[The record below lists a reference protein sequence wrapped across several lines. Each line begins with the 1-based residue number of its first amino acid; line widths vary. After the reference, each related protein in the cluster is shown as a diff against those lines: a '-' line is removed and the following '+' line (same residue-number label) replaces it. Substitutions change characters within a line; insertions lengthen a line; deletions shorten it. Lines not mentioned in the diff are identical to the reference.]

1 MLSTRPARGEAV
13 GTHPSASP
21 RPTRCLRGAQCR
33 KALGFLGEALPAD
46 NHSMKTL
53 EEALAEERVL
63 ARPHDPRVF
72 TPSRASPVPQ
82 IGAIDLAGMA
92 RTRAFLVL
100 AAATAVHGLVLL
112 RPAPMRCHSLAAQ
125 TCHVPG
131 KCAQVRPPARH
142 CLNAFTRVIQSA
154 TARTAGAE
162 VGG

>member
-1 MLSTRPARGEAV
+1 
-13 GTHPSASP
+13 
-21 RPTRCLRGAQCR
+21 
-33 KALGFLGEALPAD
+33 
-46 NHSMKTL
+46 MKTL
-53 EEALAEERVL
+53 EEALAEERPL
-63 ARPHDPRVF
+63 AVEITIRAF
-72 TPSRASPVPQ
+72 STPSRASPVPQ

-142 CLNAFTRVIQSA
+142 CPNAFTRVIQSA